1 MNKLFKSEK
10 LQATIRQFDGSK
22 LLSEITLDI
31 SFENPTIQTE
41 FGAALWDIKLES
53 NDSSAILKAS
63 VLKGTAKGVNV
74 SLELVDNAWTKETFL
89 MLPAAAYN
97 GNRFKCRRTP
107 YPPKPVCLEDMQEN
121 PEIVINDVSRLNI
134 NDNEPSQIH
143 ITTGDETTPCI
154 SWFNQAEQQGCIL
167 LTKQHNEYGNFGI
180 RVTEKNDRSSAVCAV
195 ESPVVRSSVYSNC
208 RTDNPSHDHGV
219 DLHAGDCIEIP
230 FQLIVFPAK
239 NIQDLY
245 TRFAQI
251 RKDFAGDISLKHC
264 LPFSASWK
272 IQEEKLNRDNWN
284 DSYGYYAVGT
294 RDCWEGDNHN
304 VGQDWQPGWT
314 GGGINSLALLAV
326 GDAVSRERA
335 LSTLE
340 FMFTKGQADCGLLF
354 GLHHQGKFYDDTF
367 HHKTKNEWVMIRKN
381 TDALY
386 FSLKHLIYLHENN
399 EKIPTVIL
407 EGAKKLAECI
417 YNIYERYGQFG
428 QFFDVNTGE
437 MLVGGTASGAL
448 GSGALA
454 LAGQFFNEE
463 RYIEI
468 AQKAGLND
476 YKKHI
481 KSGVT
486 TGGPGE
492 ILQAP
497 DSESA
502 FAMLES
508 LIVLY
513 EVTGDKN
520 WLPMAVETADQCM
533 TWCASYDYEFPAK
546 SIFGE
551 KDIRAAG
558 SVWANVQNKHSSPGI
573 CTFSGD
579 SLLKLYRAT
588 GEKRFLELITEIAHN
603 LPQYMVRKD
612 YQLEN
617 MKEGWICERVNFSDW
632 EGPEN
637 IGGNMFGSCWP
648 EASLALTVIE
658 VPGVY
663 VQTDIQLVQAIDHID
678 AKVVREQNDGL
689 MIELTNPTDFDAEV
703 RILSETSELSSNAP
717 LRQMQIINL
726 PTVSVTA
733 GESIEIL
740 CSPDGTVT
748 KK

>member
-1 MNKLFKSEK
+1 MKKLFKSQK
-10 LQATIRQFDGSK
+10 LQVAIRKFDGCK
-22 LLSEITLDI
+22 VLSEIRLDL
-31 SFENPTIQTE
+31 SFKNPSIQAE
-41 FGAALWDIKLES
+41 FAGALWNIKLEF

-63 VLKGTAKGVNV
+63 VLKGTAKGINV

-107 YPPKPVCLEDMQEN
+107 YPPKPVCLEEMQEN
-121 PEIVINDVSRLNI
+121 PEIVINDVPRLNI
-134 NDNEPSQIH
+134 NDNEPSQLH

-154 SWFNQAEQQGCIL
+154 SWFNPAKQQACIL

-180 RVTEKNDRSSAVCAV
+180 RVTETNDRSSVVCAV
-195 ESPVVRSSVYSNC
+195 ESPVVRSTVYSNC
-208 RTDNPSHDHGV
+208 RADNPSPDHGI
-219 DLHAGDCIEIP
+219 DLHADDCIEIP
-230 FQLIVFPAK
+230 FLLIIFPAK
-239 NIQDLY
+239 NVQNLY
-245 TRFAQI
+245 TRFAQV
-251 RKDFAGDISLKHC
+251 RKDFTGEIILKHC
-264 LPFSASWK
+264 LPFSAAWK

-284 DSYGYYAVGT
+284 DPYGYYAVGT
-294 RDCWEGDNHN
+294 RNCWEGDNHN

-326 GDAVSRERA
+326 GDSVSRERA
-335 LSTLE
+335 MKTLN
-340 FMFTKGQADCGLLF
+340 FMFTKGQADSGLLL
-354 GLHHQGKFYDDTF
+354 GLHHQGKFYDDTY

-386 FSLKHLIYLHENN
+386 FALKHLIYLRDNN
-399 EKIPTVIL
+399 KKIPTVIL
-407 EGAKKLAECI
+407 SGVKKLADCL
-417 YNIYERYGQFG
+417 YNIYKRYGQFG

-437 MLVGGTASGAL
+437 MLVGGTTSGAL
-448 GSGALA
+448 GAGALA
-454 LAGQFFNEE
+454 LAGQFFDEKV
-463 RYIEI
+463 YIEI
-468 AQKAGLND
+468 AMEAGLND
-476 YKKHI
+476 YKEHVKY
-481 KSGVT
+481 GVT

-513 EVTGDKN
+513 EVTGDKS

-603 LPQYMVRKD
+603 LTQYMVRKD
-612 YQLEN
+612 HLLGD

-648 EASLALTVIE
+648 EVSLALTVIE
-658 VPGVY
+658 VPGIY
-663 VQTDIQLVQAIDHID
+663 IQTNTKLVCAIDHID
-678 AKVVREQNDGL
+678 AEIISENSEGIQ
-689 MIELTNPTDFDAEV
+689 V
-703 RILSETSELSSNAP
+703 RINNPCVYDATVKVLAEDSQQAQSKILG
-717 LRQMQIINL
+717 QMSVYDL
-726 PTVSVTA
+726 PIVSVPA
-733 GESIEIL
+733 GEAKII
-740 CSPDGTVT
+740 TVA
-748 KK
+748 KNGEFK